1 MTSAADVPPPAGGVF
16 GTASDQEAVERAARA
31 AAPITADVEAIGAM
45 DPGVRAALYRLLSSL
60 ADNKY
65 MLGRRYAEWCT
76 GAPLLESAVA
86 AAAMAQDELGHAR
99 SFYPLLRGFPEAAE
113 AHTVEGKGWQDRP
126 TQALAMLDRP
136 FRTWGELIAVSAIAD
151 TAFSVLLS
159 VATGPGYEPLR
170 QRARKILQEEEAH
183 WVHARGWLR
192 RLATD
197 ELHLANLAEALGK
210 AWESAATWFGRSDD
224 PAMAVLVTKGIL
236 SAEPDELRTTL
247 RARVAPTLE
256 SGGPALVAV
265 LDRPLPWERWSD
277 AERRL
282 AID

>member
-1 MTSAADVPPPAGGVF
+1 MTSAADLPPSAGVF
-16 GTASDQEAVERAARA
+16 ESAGDQEAVERAARA
-31 AAPITADVEAIGAM
+31 AAPVAAAVETIGAM
-45 DPGVRAALYRLLSSL
+45 APEVRAALYRLLSSL

-65 MLGRRYAEWCT
+65 LLGRRYAEWCT

-113 AHTVEGKGWQDRP
+113 TDTVEGKGWQDRP
-126 TQALAMLDRP
+126 TLALTVLDRP
-136 FRTWGELIAVSAIAD
+136 FRTWGELIAVSAVVD
-151 TAFSVLLS
+151 TAFSVLLGA
-159 VATGPGYEPLR
+159 ATGTRYDPLR

-197 ELHLANLAEALGK
+197 ELHAAILAEALGR

-224 PAMAVLVTKGIL
+224 PMMATLTANGIV
-236 SAEPDELRTTL
+236 SAGPDQLRSEL
-247 RARVAPTLE
+247 RARLSPVLE
-256 SGGPALVAV
+256 SGGPALLAV
-265 LDRPLPWERWSD
+265 LDRPLPWERWS
-277 AERRL
+277 ASERRL
-282 AID
+282 ATG

>member
-1 MTSAADVPPPAGGVF
+1 MTSAADVPPPAGGVC

-113 AHTVEGKGWQDRP
+113 AHTAEGKGWQDRP
-126 TQALAMLDRP
+126 TLALTVLDRP
-136 FRTWGELIAVSAIAD
+136 FRTWGELIAVSAIVD

-159 VATGPGYEPLR
+159 AATGPGYEPLR

-197 ELHLANLAEALGK
+197 ELHLANLAEALGR
-210 AWESAATWFGRSDD
+210 AWESAATWFGRSND

-282 AID
+282 ASD